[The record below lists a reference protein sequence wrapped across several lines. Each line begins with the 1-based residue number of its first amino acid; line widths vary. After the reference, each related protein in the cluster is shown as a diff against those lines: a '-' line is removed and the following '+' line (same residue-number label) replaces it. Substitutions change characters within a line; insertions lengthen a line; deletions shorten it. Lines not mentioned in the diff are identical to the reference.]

1 MAPFPVC
8 VNCSVKPRS
17 VLGINFYRKWLL
29 LLSVWWDQRVAMNDS
44 NQADLWEKPEDCLT
58 PRPTSTPKNIQ
69 LFLAYFIGDL
79 DQVPIF
85 HSEFWPIT
93 L

>member
-1 MAPFPVC
+1 MIQIKLTFGR
-8 VNCSVKPRS
+8 NLST
-17 VLGINFYRKWLL
+17 VL
-29 LLSVWWDQRVAMNDS
+29 
-44 NQADLWEKPEDCLT
+44 P

-69 LFLAYFIGDL
+69 LFIAYFIGDL